1 MWFCVKMSVITE
13 IKEFRIPP
21 CKIDKEL
28 VAKLGKVLESDKA
41 FENEKIHYSLNARSR
56 KIESDEYG
64 KFTAADWPRD
74 IEEIKIEAGEY
85 PHPVVIDIDFKF
97 MSESKVSISS
107 GDATWAD
114 GISRQLENVFNER
127 RLGYHLIVEHRYVK
141 LIIATMTWLSLSLA
155 LTYPV
160 VEAYRLSGTNV
171 YFDRTFVLIFVL
183 GGLVVGLLSLYSF
196 LDWLFPR
203 FEFGEPL
210 QKRIRKWI
218 WGLLVSS
225 GLLATLVFKLFG
237 L

>member
-13 IKEFRIPP
+13 IREFRIPP

-28 VAKLGKVLESDKA
+28 VAKLGKVLESDKT

-64 KFTAADWPRD
+64 KFTAADWPGD
-74 IEEIKIEAGEY
+74 IEEIKIEAADY

-97 MSESKVSISS
+97 MSDSKVSISS
-107 GDATWAD
+107 GDATWTD
-114 GISRQLENVFNER
+114 GISRQLEKVFNER
-127 RLGYHLIVEHRYVK
+127 KLGYHLIVERWYVK
-141 LIIATMTWLSLSLA
+141 LIIAIITWLSLSLS

-160 VEAYRLSGTNV
+160 VEAYRPGGTKLLFNGV
-171 YFDRTFVLIFVL
+171 FISIFII
-183 GGLVVGLLSLYSF
+183 GGLIGAFFVLYSF
-196 LDWLFPR
+196 LEWLFPR
-203 FEFGEPL
+203 LEYGEPL
-210 QKRIRKWI
+210 QKRVRKWI

-225 GLLATLVFKLFG
+225 GLLMTLGFKLLG